1 MSPGLSAREQVMP
14 ARDVTAG
21 KEPRP
26 MPKPERLNLAIC
38 GQDFTLAIEPGE
50 RDLVQEAA
58 RLVEGRMKENAER
71 GAIGVHKQAVMTAFQ
86 LAFDYLRLSQ
96 DPLAQPETRAELQR
110 RVEAMIQTLDKAA
123 GPKS

>member
-1 MSPGLSAREQVMP
+1 
-14 ARDVTAG
+14 
-21 KEPRP
+21 

-123 GPKS
+123 GLKS